1 MCLEYRTKQQREP
14 FKYPFGSLNQFSI
27 HQRANEGRQERMA
40 QENLSIVW
48 IQSHSDKILHNFNSV
63 TGKQHF
69 FWQPL
74 REQVWTSLDKSC
86 LEIERIFLLY
96 FHLQAKFKPS
106 DKKCQNFETRQK
118 RNFVTIRKFFR
129 RTGENFEFVSGTEI
143 FRTPFR
149 FFHICTW
156 LKVFCPCRG
165 LLVFGAAWNEAA
177 ALLISPT

>member
-27 HQRANEGRQERMA
+27 HQRVNEGRHERTA

-118 RNFVTIRKFFR
+118 RNFCYHPKIFPENRRKLW
-129 RTGENFEFVSGTEI
+129 
-143 FRTPFR
+143 
-149 FFHICTW
+149 ICVRHW
-156 LKVFCPCRG
+156 NIQKPISLYPNLYSKVFLPLTWIAG
-165 LLVFGAAWNEAA
+165 LWG
-177 ALLISPT
+177 SS